1 MNAFAGLT
9 YGQSIAALAQRFP
22 TRNALKFHGRGW
34 NFQQIKDEIDRASA
48 RLASLGLQRQDKV
61 GIWMPN
67 RPEAI
72 WYWMGAAQMGCVAV
86 FFNTRL
92 TQDEI
97 AYQLGQ
103 SDTRALLVPGPDGHR
118 DYLADIVKLCPEL
131 ATATPG
137 ALRSE
142 AFPELRH
149 VISLDPPSSPVA
161 GAHDWSK
168 PPSSDLKLP
177 PLETD
182 ILAPATIIYS
192 SGTTAL
198 PKGVVLTHI
207 VWRKAFDHGVRFE
220 QTEEDRLWLCMP
232 LFGIMSNVNG
242 VLTFWTHGSSIVL
255 EDRFEPQAA
264 LRALQDEACTTAY
277 LMPVMLEKILAQPN
291 FKSFDLS
298 RLRTGTVVTN
308 DPDVMARAVNE
319 LGMGGLYST
328 YGMSELSS
336 VVLRSFSHDPLE
348 VKLQSHGSP
357 MPDIE
362 VRVADPDSNERLP
375 PGREGE
381 IQIRGYNVMPGYY
394 KKPAETAAA
403 FTSDGWFKTGDAG
416 VEREDGNFRFISRL
430 KDGYKY
436 NGFNVS
442 TLEVEAAL
450 RRHPDIAAAAVV
462 GIPDPTA
469 GETGIAFVVARE
481 GRTIDTVAVG
491 EFLKTMLASYKRPQ
505 RIVVLEELPLTAGT
519 GKVQTRQ
526 LKELG
531 RDLMGKEKARTS
543 V

>member
-9 YGQSIAALAQRFP
+9 YGQSIASLARRFP
-22 TRNALKFHGRGW
+22 ARNALTFHGRRW
-34 NFQQIKDEIDRASA
+34 NFQQAKDEIDRASA

-72 WYWMGAAQMGCVAV
+72 WYWMGVAQMGCVAV

-97 AYQLGQ
+97 AYQLRQ

-118 DYLADIVKLCPEL
+118 DYLSDIVELWPEL
-131 ATATPG
+131 ATATSG

-161 GAHDWSK
+161 GAHVWSS
-168 PPSSDLKLP
+168 PPSVNLPLP
-177 PLETD
+177 PMETD

-264 LRALQDEACTTAY
+264 LRTLQDEACTTAY

-319 LGMGGLYST
+319 LGMSGLYST

-481 GRTIDTVAVG
+481 GCRIDTTSIA
-491 EFLKTMLASYKRPQ
+491 EFLKPILASYKRPQ
-505 RIVVLEELPLTAGT
+505 RIVVLDELPLTAGT

-531 RDLMGKEKARTS
+531 RDLADKEKARAS
-543 V
+543 I